1 MAGMHGLGRLF
12 DIGLAVAPVDINTS
26 DAATGLRISMQGAT
40 GCTIVAV
47 TLAGGAND
55 LVFDLRQHTAYTGG
69 TSKDLE
75 IDSSAGIATTTET
88 AFYHIKAE
96 TALDNDESWVK
107 VPITTGASTTS
118 EVTVVGATYGTQQK
132 LVAIYVS
139 ADQLADGYTHLSV
152 DVSCTTSTSQILAV
166 LYILHDLAVQ
176 RAPANLPNLLRPGA
190 ANA

>member
-12 DIGLAVAPVDINTS
+12 DIGVAVAPVDINTS
-26 DAATGLRISMQGAT
+26 DAATGKRIDMSGMT
-40 GCTIVAV
+40 GVTVVAL
-47 TLAGGAND
+47 TLAGGADD
-55 LVFDLRQHTAYTGG
+55 LVFDLQQHTAASGG

-75 IDSSAGIATTTET
+75 ADTSAGVAGTTET

-96 TALDNDESWVK
+96 TALDNDEAWVK
-107 VPITTGASTTS
+107 VPVTTGASTSS

-139 ADQLADGYTHLSV
+139 ADQLADGYRWFSV
-152 DVSCTTSTSQILAV
+152 NVACTTSTSQLLAV
-166 LYILHDLAVQ
+166 LYIAHDLASQ
-176 RAPANLPNLLRPGA
+176 RAAANLPNLLNRGA